1 MSDKQLENR
10 ELVGVGRTAEIYA
23 WGEGRV
29 LRLFRDFATE
39 TWARR
44 ELRVSRIVSDA
55 QVPAPEVFPADNEDG
70 LLRIAGRLGFV
81 MERVDGPSMLEV
93 LTKQPWRL
101 FSFARAMAAF
111 HLSMHRQHAPELPS
125 QRQKFEKITEWIR
138 EPLGDGIA
146 ERIRDALD
154 QLPDGDYICHGDYHP
169 DNILLGQRGAT
180 IIDWGPAS
188 AGAPAADVA
197 WTVHLFKHAGY
208 PPNLGR
214 WQRWMFFL
222 FRRLFFAMYRR
233 AYARRASFPWSRV
246 EDWEPVIAA
255 IRYNDQIPEEKE
267 FLERYLKDVFGSTA
281 R

>member
-1 MSDKQLENR
+1 MQDRSLENV

-29 LRLFRDFATE
+29 LRLFRDFASE

-44 ELRVSRIVSDA
+44 ELSVSQIVSDA
-55 QVPAPEVFPADNEDG
+55 QVPAPAIFPADSEDG

-125 QRQKFEKITEWIR
+125 QRQRFERIAEWIR
-138 EPLGDGIA
+138 ESLGDEIA
-146 ERIRDALD
+146 ERVRDALD
-154 QLPDGDYICHGDYHP
+154 RLPDNEVICHGDYHP
-169 DNILLGQRGAT
+169 DNILLGQHGAT

-197 WTVHLFKHAGY
+197 WTVHLFKHGGS
-208 PPNLGR
+208 PPSIKG
-214 WQRWMFFL
+214 WQRFMLSMFRKLFL
-222 FRRLFFAMYRR
+222 AVYKR
-233 AYARRASFPWSRV
+233 AYARRASFPWTTV
-246 EDWEPVIAA
+246 EAWEPVIAA
-255 IRYNDQIPEEKE
+255 IRYHDQIPEEKE